1 MPQDGGT
8 CMAPRLPLVMARYTG
23 ECDMA
28 LTPQEALVYIM
39 VVSAAADRT
48 LSDGEIERID
58 ALVARLPVFAGFD
71 RTRLPMLAKAALDRT
86 QRAND
91 LGEVLDYVFAGFP
104 ERLHD
109 TAYALAVE
117 LVAVD
122 LDLSQEELRW
132 LEMLSDY
139 LALDKLV
146 VAAIERAA
154 RARLRRP

>member
-1 MPQDGGT
+1 
-8 CMAPRLPLVMARYTG
+8 
-23 ECDMA
+23 MA

-48 LSDGEIERID
+48 LSDFEIERID
-58 ALVARLPVFAGFD
+58 GLVARLPVFAGFD
-71 RTRLPMLAKAALDRT
+71 RMRVPALAKAALDLT
-86 QRAND
+86 QNAND
-91 LGEVLDYVFAGFP
+91 LEDVLDVVFEDFP

-122 LDLSQEELRW
+122 LDLRQEELRW
-132 LEMLSDY
+132 LELLSDY
-139 LALDKLV
+139 LELDKLV

-154 RARLRRP
+154 RARLKKP

>member
-1 MPQDGGT
+1 
-8 CMAPRLPLVMARYTG
+8 
-23 ECDMA
+23 MA

-71 RTRLPMLAKAALDRT
+71 RTQLPGLAKAALDLT
-86 QRAND
+86 QRADD
-91 LGEVLDYVFAGFP
+91 LSDVLEVIFEDFP
-104 ERLHD
+104 ERLYD

-122 LDLSQEELRW
+122 LNIRQEELRW
-132 LEMLSDY
+132 LELLSDY
-139 LALDKLV
+139 LELDKLV

-154 RARLRRP
+154 RARLKKP

>member
-1 MPQDGGT
+1 
-8 CMAPRLPLVMARYTG
+8 
-23 ECDMA
+23 
-28 LTPQEALVYIM
+28 
-39 VVSAAADRT
+39 
-48 LSDGEIERID
+48 
-58 ALVARLPVFAGFD
+58 
-71 RTRLPMLAKAALDRT
+71 MLAKAALDLT
-86 QRAND
+86 QRADD
-91 LGEVLDYVFAGFP
+91 LGEVLDVVFAGFP

-122 LDLSQEELRW
+122 LDLRQEELRW

-154 RARLRRP
+154 RARLKNGLIPLQPRICHAARDRARVRVCAKHRIIRI

>member
-1 MPQDGGT
+1 
-8 CMAPRLPLVMARYTG
+8 
-23 ECDMA
+23 MA
-28 LTPQEALVYIM
+28 LTPQEALIYIM

-48 LSDGEIERID
+48 LSEGEIERID
-58 ALVARLPVFAGFD
+58 GLVARLPVFASFE
-71 RTRLPMLAKAALDRT
+71 RTRLPELANAALDLT
-86 QRAND
+86 QSADD
-91 LGEVLDYVFAGFP
+91 LTEVLATVFADFP

-122 LDLSQEELRW
+122 LDIRQEELRW

-139 LALDKLV
+139 LGLEKLV

-154 RARLRRP
+154 RARLKRP

>member
-1 MPQDGGT
+1 MTDFS
-8 CMAPRLPLVMARYTG
+8 LG
-23 ECDMA
+23 ESDMA
-28 LTPQEALVYIM
+28 LTPQEALIYIM

-71 RTRLPMLAKAALDRT
+71 RTQLPTLAKAALDLT
-86 QRAND
+86 QNAND
-91 LGEVLDYVFAGFP
+91 LEDVLEFVFTDFP
-104 ERLHD
+104 ERLYD

-122 LDLSQEELRW
+122 LDLKQEELRW

-146 VAAIERAA
+146 IAAIERAA
-154 RARLRRP
+154 RARLKKA